1 MKFIKDWE
9 TSSTSKSQLDE
20 KQTTLM
26 VVKRKASIRSSRRLS
41 LEMLSNWKRMK
52 NDFAAKKNCDILFPF
67 LTIFTLPSSF
77 SHENGRHRSFFP

>member
-41 LEMLSNWKRMK
+41 LEMLSK
-52 NDFAAKKNCDILFPF
+52 
-67 LTIFTLPSSF
+67 
-77 SHENGRHRSFFP
+77 ENEK